1 MQVQLYREG
10 GSLKLSIPTA
20 QGEMK
25 AVCDYGQL
33 TESDKGNPVTL
44 SMPDP
49 HPSVSFSR
57 PTGERPLY
65 EQEQLARDHRAAS
78 DTQYREENQDQ
89 QFLDPPNS
97 GPESKTQQDSIR
109 GPGATAQI
117 GMTDRELRGVEFLE
131 EQAAQEATANETA
144 EETSAERPAASLP
157 DSDARAAR
165 DAGTRLEPGV
175 QGADRA
181 TTQRTAQGA
190 TGEGQSPNP
199 GLQAGERAQA
209 ENTKAQTRASP
220 DAERAVQ
227 AQADMGKSGSK
238 PSAPRYSGKK

>member
-131 EQAAQEATANETA
+131 EQAAQEAAVNETA

-165 DAGTRLEPGV
+165 DAGTNLEPGV
-175 QGADRA
+175 RTADRSA
-181 TTQRTAQGA
+181 TQRTAQGA
-190 TGEGQSPNP
+190 TGTGQSPNP
-199 GLQAGERAQA
+199 ALQSGERAQA
-209 ENTKAQTRASP
+209 ENTKAQTKASA

-227 AQADMGKSGSK
+227 AQADMGKAGSK
-238 PSAPRYSGKK
+238 PSPRYSGKK